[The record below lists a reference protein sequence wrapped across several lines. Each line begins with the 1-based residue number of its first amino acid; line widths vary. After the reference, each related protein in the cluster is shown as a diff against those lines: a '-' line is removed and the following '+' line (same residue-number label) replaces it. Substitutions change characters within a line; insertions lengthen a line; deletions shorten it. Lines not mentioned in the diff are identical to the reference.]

1 MLFKARYRYPLAIF
15 SSKLQ
20 RLTHINET
28 LVNLRKTIVHVD
40 VLHAGKERIEASV
53 AEINLKTAS
62 RSTSSP
68 PRKFYYS
75 VSL

>member
-1 MLFKARYRYPLAIF
+1 M
-15 SSKLQ
+15 
-20 RLTHINET
+20 
-28 LVNLRKTIVHVD
+28 NLRKTIVHVD